1 MMHSISVRSRQR
13 EEFIDITKL
22 ILDIFSA
29 SGIEQGLCVVF
40 VPHTTA
46 AVTINEHAD
55 PDVVTDLLSG
65 LRRLAAQPD
74 YRHQEGNSDAH
85 LKASLLGS
93 SASVPIHHG
102 RLVLGT
108 WQGIFLA
115 EFDGPRQRTVHVQIV
130 PVPRLRTDGYHT

>member
-1 MMHSISVRSRQR
+1 MHSISVRSRQH
-13 EEFIDITKL
+13 EEFIDLTGP
-22 ILDIFSA
+22 ILDIVSA
-29 SGIEQGLCVVF
+29 SGTEQGLCVVF

-55 PDVVTDLLSG
+55 PDVVTDILSG
-65 LRRLAAQPD
+65 LRRLATQPD

-85 LKASLLGS
+85 LKASMLGA
-93 SASVPIHHG
+93 SASVPIAHG

-115 EFDGPRQRTVHVQIV
+115 EFDGPRQRTVHLQIV
-130 PVPRLRTDGYHT
+130 PVS

>member
-1 MMHSISVRSRQR
+1 MHSISVRSRQR
-13 EEFIDITKL
+13 EEFIDITKP

-130 PVPRLRTDGYHT
+130 PVPRLNSEGYHP

>member
-1 MMHSISVRSRQR
+1 MHSISVRSRQR
-13 EEFIDITKL
+13 EEFIDITKSIFD
-22 ILDIFSA
+22 ILSA

-55 PDVVTDLLSG
+55 PDVVTDILSG

-93 SASVPIHHG
+93 SASVPVDQG

-115 EFDGPRQRTVHVQIV
+115 EFDGPRQRTVHLQIV
-130 PVPRLRTDGYHT
+130 PVPDLTRGR